1 MGSTLYYPQHLA
13 IDLEN
18 QTVFFHRCERSSIQ
32 KDLPAKVQVYLCIC
46 TRYGQLTVL
55 ASIFVSQFSCLV
67 STNTEIL
74 PKNNLSKP

>member
-1 MGSTLYYPQHLA
+1 MGSALHYAQHLA
-13 IDLEN
+13 INLEN
-18 QTVFFHRCERSSIQ
+18 QPVFHRCERSSIQ

-46 TRYGQLTVL
+46 TRYGQLTVST
-55 ASIFVSQFSCLV
+55 SIFVSQFSCLV